1 MGPASDPSPDGGQAR
16 ARCEDL
22 HGQAHVL
29 CVHVH
34 LRSYTDS
41 SACVEWARLEAC
53 MFPDS

>member
-1 MGPASDPSPDGGQAR
+1 MGPSSDPSPGGSQAR
-16 ARCEDL
+16 AGCEDL
-22 HGQAHVL
+22 PGKAHVL
-29 CVHVH
+29 RVHVH